1 MRQAGIRMR
10 GKISLLL
17 ISSALTLAST
27 SLAGEGMWLPSQ
39 APEIARQMQADGLKL
54 DPNTLENL
62 QSAPMNAIAS
72 LGGCSASFVSPQ
84 GLVVTNHHCVYGS
97 IQYNSKP
104 EKDYLKDGFL
114 AATLADELQA
124 APGSRI
130 FVIEDLRNVT
140 AGVMEGASEL
150 AGKARFDKIEVNQKA
165 LIASCE
171 KQPSRRCDVRAYYGG
186 ATYFLQQQLEIQ
198 DVRLVYVP
206 AGSIGNFG
214 GEIDNWQWPRHTGDF
229 GFYRAYVGPDGASK
243 PFAKENVPY
252 KPKSWLKHAAKGVAD
267 GDFVMLAGFPGATDR
282 YRTAAETSHFF
293 TGVYPLQQKLLADY
307 ADQINAA
314 TEGDDKARIAYANAL
329 RGVDN
334 FKKNLQGQLA
344 GAEAIDLVAKKS
356 AQEKEFRDWALA
368 GSRKASMEPVIA
380 ALDAT
385 VAEANVARLVAIKY
399 GLVNRGQLLAA
410 ARTLYRWTKER
421 AKPDSEREP
430 GFQDR
435 DRRLVGERLTQLE
448 RRFDARVDRRLF
460 DLALVQYRSL
470 PPEAH
475 NKGFDATLAKLGLD
489 RLYADTS
496 LGDTPARLAWLDKS
510 AGDIEASNDPFLKLA
525 VAMFYEDMTKENK
538 TKDRDGRL
546 QAARSA
552 YTAAYIDFNKTRGRA
567 VYPDA
572 NGSLRLTWGKVTGR
586 KRDGMA
592 YHPFTTAEGILEKY
606 TGRDPFESP
615 AKQLDLIRAKAYGAY
630 KAPELGTLP
639 VNFLSTVDIT
649 GGNSGSATLNAKGE
663 LVGLAFDGTIEGVI
677 SDWWFDDRLTRT
689 IHVDARYMR
698 WVMDKVDGAG
708 HLLKEMEV
716 AK

>member
-1 MRQAGIRMR
+1 MRRT
-10 GKISLLL
+10 ISTLM
-17 ISSALTLAST
+17 IALTFATTAS
-27 SLAGEGMWLPSQ
+27 AGEGMWLPSQ
-39 APEIARQMQADGLKL
+39 APDIAKQMQADGLKL
-54 DPNTLENL
+54 DPNTLANL

-140 AGVMEGASEL
+140 SDVMAGVSEL
-150 AGKARFDKIEVNQKA
+150 AGKTRFDKIEVNQKA
-165 LIASCE
+165 LIANCE

-229 GFYRAYVGPDGASK
+229 GFYRAYVASDGSSK
-243 PFAKENVPY
+243 PYAKENVPY
-252 KPKSWLKHAAKGVAD
+252 KPKSWLKLAAKGVAE
-267 GDFVMLAGFPGATDR
+267 GDFVMLAGFPGGTDR

-307 ADQINAA
+307 SDQINQA
-314 TEGDDKARIAYANAL
+314 TEGDDKARIAYINTL

-344 GAEAIDLVAKKS
+344 GAEAIDLVAKKT
-356 AQEKEFRDWALA
+356 AQEKEFRGWAVADA
-368 GSRKASMEPVIA
+368 GRKARMEPVIA

-385 VAEANVARLVAIKY
+385 VVEANAARLVAIKF

-410 ARTLYRWTKER
+410 ARTLYRWSKER
-421 AKPDSEREP
+421 AKPDAEREP

-448 RRFDARVDRRLF
+448 RRFDAKVDRRLF
-460 DLALVQYRSL
+460 DLALAQYRSL
-470 PPEAH
+470 PPDAH
-475 NKGFDATLAKLGLD
+475 NKGFDAMLAKLGLD
-489 RLYADTS
+489 RLYAVTK
-496 LGDTPARLAWLDKS
+496 LGDTPTRLAWLDKS
-510 AGDIEASNDPFLKLA
+510 ANDIEASDDPFLKLA
-525 VAMFYEDMTKENK
+525 VAMFDEDLAKENK
-538 TKDRDGRL
+538 NKDRDGRL

-552 YTAAYIDFNKTRGRA
+552 YIAAYIDFNKARGRA

-592 YHPFTTAEGILEKY
+592 YLPFTTAEGILEKF

-615 AKQLDLIRAKAYGAY
+615 ARQLDLIRAKDYGPY
-630 KAPELGTLP
+630 KAPALGSLP

-649 GGNSGSATLNAKGE
+649 GGNSGSATLNANGE

-677 SDWWFDDRLTRT
+677 SDWWFDDALTRT
-689 IHVDARYMR
+689 IHVDSRYMR

-708 HLLKEMEV
+708 RLLDEM
-716 AK
+716 KQTK

>member
-1 MRQAGIRMR
+1 MRA
-10 GKISLLL
+10 KISSLL
-17 ISSALTLAST
+17 IFLALATAST
-27 SLAGEGMWLPSQ
+27 ALAGEGMWLPSQ
-39 APEIARQMQADGLKL
+39 APDIAKQIQADGLKL
-54 DPNTLENL
+54 DANTLANL
-62 QSAPMNAIAS
+62 QTAPMNAIAS
-72 LGGCSASFVSPQ
+72 LGGCSASFVSAQ
-84 GLVVTNHHCVYGS
+84 GLAVTNHHCVFGS

-104 EKDYLKDGFL
+104 EKDYLKVGFL

-140 AGVMEGASEL
+140 TGVMAGAGEL
-150 AGKARFDKIEVNQKA
+150 AGKTRFDKIEANQKA
-165 LIASCE
+165 LIAACE
-171 KQPSRRCDVRAYYGG
+171 KQPNRRCDVRAYYGG

-229 GFYRAYVGPDGASK
+229 GFYRAYVGPDGSSK
-243 PFAKENVPY
+243 PFAKDNVPY
-252 KPKSWLKHAAKGVAD
+252 KPKSWLKIAAKGLAA
-267 GDFVMLAGFPGATDR
+267 GDFVLVAGFPGATDR
-282 YRTAAETSHFF
+282 YRTAAETTHFF

-307 ADQINAA
+307 SDQINAA
-314 TEGDDKARIAYANAL
+314 TEGDDKARIAYVNTV

-344 GAEAIDLVAKKS
+344 GAEAIDLIAKKT
-356 AQEKEFRDWALA
+356 AQESEFRNWAVA
-368 GSRKASMEPVIA
+368 DASRKGRMEQVIA

-385 VAEANVARLVAIKY
+385 IAEANAARLAALKY
-399 GLVNRGQLLAA
+399 GLVNRGQLLGA
-410 ARTLYRWTKER
+410 ARTLYRWSKER
-421 AKPDSEREP
+421 AKPDTEREP

-435 DRRLVGERLTQLE
+435 DRRLVTERLTQLE

-460 DLALVQYRSL
+460 DLALALYRTL
-470 PPEAH
+470 PAEEH
-475 NKGFDATLAKLGLD
+475 NKGFDAMLGKLGMD
-489 RLYADTS
+489 RIYGGTK
-496 LGDTPARLAWLDKS
+496 LGDTPTRLAWLDKS
-510 AGDIEASNDPFLKLA
+510 AADIEASDDPFLKLA
-525 VAMFYEDMTKENK
+525 VAMYDEDMEKETQ
-538 TKDRDGRL
+538 TKDRNGRL
-546 QAARSA
+546 QSARSA
-552 YTAAYIDFNKTRGRA
+552 YIGAYIDFNNSRGRA

-586 KRDGMA
+586 SRDGMS
-592 YHPFTTAEGILEKY
+592 YQPFTTAKGILEKY
-606 TGRDPFESP
+606 TGRDPFDAP
-615 AKQLDLIRAKAYGAY
+615 AKQLELIRAKDFGPY
-630 KAPELGTLP
+630 KAPALGTLP

-677 SDWWFDDRLTRT
+677 SDWWFDDNLTRT

-698 WVMDKVDGAG
+698 WVMDKVDGA
-708 HLLKEMEV
+708 HRLLDEMDV